1 MLIVNTRP
9 ATLPA
14 PQISFLSLLAANPR
28 IANPNRVSPGAKI
41 NLPCPPKVMCRAA
54 LIIEVNDFLFQAT
67 SYKYNVTV
75 QQLLDTNPHIVNPD
89 LMYAGE
95 VVYIP
100 PCTQTPD
107 TVAISAVETARA
119 SCVPQTYV
127 AKQGDK
133 PGTVAAMFN
142 MQIGDLYRLNP
153 TLHVFATRFITAGQ
167 SLAVRSCPKAA
178 RLSFTSPQVCKS
190 VYTVKQGET
199 VKSVAAKAKTT
210 IAKLIIG
217 NYFIR
222 SSISPLSTQR
232 KLCIPP

>member
-1 MLIVNTRP
+1 MLVVNTQP

-41 NLPCPPKVMCRAA
+41 NLPCPPKIECAA
-54 LIIEVNDFLFQAT
+54 VRVVRPDENLQVISNM
-67 SYKYNVTV
+67 YNVGV
-75 QQLLDTNPHIVNPD
+75 QQLLDTNPHIFSPD
-89 LMYAGE
+89 LLYTGE

-153 TLHVFATRFITAGQ
+153 PLRVFATRLINAGQ
-167 SLAVRSCPKAA
+167 SLAVLSCPKAA
-178 RLSFTSPQVCKS
+178 RLSWTSPQVCKS